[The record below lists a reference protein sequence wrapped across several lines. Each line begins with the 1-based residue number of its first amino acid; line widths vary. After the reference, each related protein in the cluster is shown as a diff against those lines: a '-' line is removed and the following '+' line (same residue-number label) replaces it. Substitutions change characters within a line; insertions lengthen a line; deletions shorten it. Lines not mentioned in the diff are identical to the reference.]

1 MNKILNQGISHDLRP
16 LRMGFLITS
25 MPVGGAETLLV
36 NMLRR
41 MDPRRLE
48 PQVVCLKE
56 RGVLGEDLAA
66 SLPVHS
72 HLIRHRWDV
81 GVLWRLRRLF
91 LQERLDGI
99 VTVGAGDKMFWGRL
113 AARACRLPVVISALH
128 STGWPDGVGTAN
140 RWLTPWTDAFVAVAD
155 AHGKFLHEFEGFPAS
170 KVRVIPNGVDTDRF
184 VFSPEARRQQ
194 RLEWGWDE
202 SVPVVGVVAALR
214 PEKNLRLFLQAA
226 SVVLSQMPE
235 AGFVVVGAGPEESVL
250 RDTAAQLGI
259 AERVRFLG
267 LRKDTPDILAG
278 IDVFALSSDNEAS
291 PVSILEALSV
301 QRPVVATQV
310 GSVPETVQEGVT
322 GRLVPPGEV
331 TPMANAWL
339 GLLREPD
346 DRAAMGQRGR
356 DRVVA
361 RHSLAAMTEGYMDL
375 IETLFWE
382 KQPALRPSRG
392 QAAGISVS
400 G

>member
-1 MNKILNQGISHDLRP
+1 MNKILNQGISRDLRP
-16 LRMGFLITS
+16 LRIGFLITS

-184 VFSPEARRQQ
+184 VFSPEARRQL

-202 SVPVVGVVAALR
+202 NVPVVGVVAALR

-226 SVVLSQMPE
+226 SVVLSQTPE

-267 LRKDTPDILAG
+267 LRKDTPDILAA

-346 DRAAMGQRGR
+346 ERAAMGQRGR

-382 KQPALRPSRG
+382 KQPALRSSRG
-392 QAAGISVS
+392 QTAGRPVRL
-400 G
+400 

>member
-1 MNKILNQGISHDLRP
+1 
-16 LRMGFLITS
+16 
-25 MPVGGAETLLV
+25 
-36 NMLRR
+36 
-41 MDPRRLE
+41 
-48 PQVVCLKE
+48 
-56 RGVLGEDLAA
+56 
-66 SLPVHS
+66 
-72 HLIRHRWDV
+72 LIRHRWDV

-214 PEKNLRLFLQAA
+214 PEKNLRFFLQAA

-339 GLLREPD
+339 GLLREPE

-382 KQPALRPSRG
+382 KQPAPRPSRG
-392 QAAGISVS
+392 QAAGISVR

>member
-1 MNKILNQGISHDLRP
+1 MNKILNQGISRDLRP
-16 LRMGFLITS
+16 LRIGFLITS

-184 VFSPEARRQQ
+184 VFSPEARRQL

-202 SVPVVGVVAALR
+202 NVPVVGVVAALR

-226 SVVLSQMPE
+226 SVVLSQTPE

-267 LRKDTPDILAG
+267 LRKDTPDILAA

-301 QRPVVATQV
+301 QRPVVATRV

-346 DRAAMGQRGR
+346 ERAAMGQRGR

-382 KQPALRPSRG
+382 KQPALRSSRG
-392 QAAGISVS
+392 QTAGRPVRL
-400 G
+400 

>member
-1 MNKILNQGISHDLRP
+1 MNKILNQGISRDLRP
-16 LRMGFLITS
+16 LRIGFLITS

-170 KVRVIPNGVDTDRF
+170 KVRVIPNGVDTHRF
-184 VFSPEARRQQ
+184 VFSPEARRQL

-202 SVPVVGVVAALR
+202 NVPVVGVVAALR

-267 LRKDTPDILAG
+267 LRKDTPDILAA

-339 GLLREPD
+339 GLLRDPD
-346 DRAAMGQRGR
+346 ERAAMGQRGR

-382 KQPALRPSRG
+382 KQPALRSARG
-392 QAAGISVS
+392 LAAGISVRS
-400 G
+400 